1 MNKIVDYLKENRP
14 YFENFITRSTYNS
27 NRIEGNT
34 LSYADTYAILFNDN
48 SFKVT
53 AAPRE
58 IYEAINHKYAINYLL
73 RHLEEPL
80 STGFLQD
87 LCGWVNHNIIE
98 VDGFRKVQVYI
109 RGANFVPP
117 APSQVPMQ
125 VMYFLDNYNH
135 STYDPIE
142 KAARFHIEFEHIHP
156 FEDGNGR
163 TGRLLI
169 NYEMLRNEL
178 PPIVIPAEE
187 RGRYFTLLQEQ
198 DVTGMTALLKQ
209 CCQQER
215 EIMEQYREGLEQGE
229 QRIEQGGKR
238 P

>member
-1 MNKIVDYLKENRP
+1 MNKIVDYLKANRP

-80 STGFLQD
+80 SIGFLQD
-87 LCGWVNHNIIE
+87 ICGWVNHNIIE

-125 VMYFLDNYNH
+125 MMYFLDNYNH

-187 RGRYFTLLQEQ
+187 RSRYFTLLQEQ
-198 DVTGMTALLKQ
+198 DVTGMTALLEQ
-209 CCQQER
+209 CIRQEQ
-215 EIMEQYREGLEQGE
+215 EIIEQYREGLTLDKNDTETE
-229 QRIEQGGKR
+229 PEL
-238 P
+238 

>member
-87 LCGWVNHNIIE
+87 ICGWVNHNIIE

-215 EIMEQYREGLEQGE
+215 EIMEQYREGLEHREPGVPE
-229 QRIEQGGKR
+229 R
-238 P
+238 